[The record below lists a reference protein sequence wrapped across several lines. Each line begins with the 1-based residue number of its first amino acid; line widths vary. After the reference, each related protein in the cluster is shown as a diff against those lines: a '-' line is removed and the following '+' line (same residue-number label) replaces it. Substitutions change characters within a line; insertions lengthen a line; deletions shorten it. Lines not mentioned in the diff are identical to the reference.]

1 MTSFHQAIMSTPPH
15 QHGSGELKML
25 WRTKEGS
32 DITIRC
38 GDSIE
43 VQAHRAVLA
52 RFPWMGCVFDL
63 QRTMHSDSRYIQLQE
78 RASVI
83 RPLLAFCY
91 GVELPPLQRGPKS
104 EDQLR
109 DLIDLYHINESKY
122 HIPKLNAVCEAA
134 LADLGDSVNI
144 ATPQTGKTGKSPMHG
159 VVTRMLASDEEGRAS
174 LIEDSLTMTGLWTPR
189 PSDVHDATPINKRYE
204 RRGRAF
210 SEASTLSDTKG
221 KFLTSAHDSLNSDND
236 RDRQGIT
243 IPGSPR
249 MARLR
254 DRSPGGTPYSSPR
267 LYNDILAMLGPP
279 GLPSPMLDQD
289 FPIAR
294 PDDNPFSP
302 LRFSTSSL
310 EDLGN
315 LPEDTLQL
323 IPSPLRPLT
332 TKKTKGSGLFGPR
345 PQPIGNFSKRNVM
358 AQDMHPQT
366 LKERPSLAAIKDGMF
381 SSLRGATRRAFSNNK
396 SKN

>member
-1 MTSFHQAIMSTPPH
+1 
-15 QHGSGELKML
+15 
-25 WRTKEGS
+25 
-32 DITIRC
+32 
-38 GDSIE
+38 
-43 VQAHRAVLA
+43 
-52 RFPWMGCVFDL
+52 
-63 QRTMHSDSRYIQLQE
+63 
-78 RASVI
+78 
-83 RPLLAFCY
+83 
-91 GVELPPLQRGPKS
+91 
-104 EDQLR
+104 
-109 DLIDLYHINESKY
+109 
-122 HIPKLNAVCEAA
+122 
-134 LADLGDSVNI
+134 
-144 ATPQTGKTGKSPMHG
+144 MHG

-204 RRGRAF
+204 RRGRTF

-323 IPSPLRPLT
+323 IPSPLHPLT